1 MTARTAPA
9 RPLRPRAW
17 TLSLTR
23 GSQRP
28 VAERV
33 DEVKLRSE
41 PAPTQ
46 VDDELLR
53 RLREAGL

>member
-17 TLSLTR
+17 TLSLAR
-23 GSQRP
+23 GTQRP
-28 VAERV
+28 ATERV

-41 PAPTQ
+41 PTPAQ
-46 VDDELLR
+46 LDDELLR